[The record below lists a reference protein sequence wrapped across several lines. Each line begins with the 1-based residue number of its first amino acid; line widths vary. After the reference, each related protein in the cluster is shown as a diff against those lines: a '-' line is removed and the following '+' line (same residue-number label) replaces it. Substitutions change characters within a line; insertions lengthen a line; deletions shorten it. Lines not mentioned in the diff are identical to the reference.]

1 MSEMKIKAPVPIE
14 ADAYKSAEGILTVQD
29 SAGNTYENRSDG
41 VYKKDAK
48 PGSSFVKLCDAL
60 ELVAHTRT
68 VEGNDWGMWIKFKD
82 ADGTPH
88 DLVLPRKLL
97 TQGRRVEE
105 LLQASGLHVY
115 VLSGNSGKCPL
126 AEFLNAVPM
135 DALPRAV
142 SVTRG
147 GFVSDAFD
155 CFVFGDNQ
163 VLSLPGAE
171 RVTPTSA
178 DCAAVLTEKGT
189 LEEWQA
195 NVATPA
201 LHSKRM
207 MFALSVALAAPLLQ
221 ILDLPCKTFHLNGTS
236 GDGKTSIMKAAA
248 SVNGGEERVT
258 GWDKTKNGFEAVAA
272 QHNNQLL
279 VIDEIGQ
286 GDIAALDKIAY
297 QLDNGVGRDRMTR
310 NATLRKAARWSLIA
324 LSAGEFSL
332 SEMKRQKSHNGRAHT
347 ATGERVRFICIPC
360 DAGQGLGVLDSLPG
374 GVTDDKAANDAKR
387 VALLARVSSFKATG
401 VAGRKYLMELM
412 QDVWDNG
419 REALKEQYRE
429 FEEEF
434 IARVGRGG
442 LAPTERRVIRHFA
455 AVAFAGEL
463 GIAYGVF
470 GTEWQENDA
479 LEAAIAC
486 FEAWRTSDESPER
499 HREKVIE
506 LMLEAPFAYGA
517 EFLKFEYPLGGSCV
531 SFVWEPNRTP
541 LGRLVLR
548 NKDNA
553 ASWIAAIFL
562 RQEFEE
568 LLRRVGDGE
577 SKADVVEK
585 LIELGCL
592 VLPEKRK
599 KDGERKEPDRKGQIQ
614 PKANN
619 ALGLGRSARVYV
631 LVPRDDEGAKRIAR
645 NII

>member
-1 MSEMKIKAPVPIE
+1 MSETKTKAPMPIE
-14 ADAYKSAEGILTVQD
+14 ADAYKNAEGILTVQD

-41 VYKKDAK
+41 LFKKEAK
-48 PGSSFVKLCDAL
+48 SGSSFVKLCDAL

-68 VEGNDWGMWIKFKD
+68 VEGDDWGIWIKFND

-147 GFVSDAFD
+147 GFISDAFD
-155 CFVFGDNQ
+155 CYVFGNNQ
-163 VLSLPGAE
+163 VLSMPGTE
-171 RVTPTSA
+171 PVTPTSA

-201 LHSKRM
+201 LHSKRL
-207 MFALSVALAAPLLQ
+207 MFGLSVALAAPLLQ
-221 ILDLPCKTFHLNGTS
+221 ILDLPCVTFHLNGTS
-236 GDGKTSIMKAAA
+236 GDGKSSILMAMA
-248 SVNGGEERVT
+248 SVYGDKERVT
-258 GWDKTKNGFEAVAA
+258 GWDKTKNGFEAVAVR
-272 QHNNQLL
+272 HNNQPLI
-279 VIDEIGQ
+279 IDEIGQ
-286 GDIAALDKIAY
+286 GEAESLNYVAY
-297 QLDNGVGRDRMTR
+297 QLNNGVGKDRMTR
-310 NATLRKAARWSLIA
+310 TTAWRKAPRWSLIA
-324 LSAGEFSL
+324 LSAGEFPL
-332 SEMKRQKSHNGRAHT
+332 SEMKRLKSRNGRAHT

-374 GVTDDKAANDAKR
+374 GMTDDKAANDAQR

-401 VAGRKYLMELM
+401 VAGHKYLMELM
-412 QDVWDNG
+412 QDVRDNG
-419 REALKEQYRE
+419 REALKAQYRE

-463 GIAYGVF
+463 GIDYGVF

-479 LEAAIAC
+479 LDAAITC
-486 FEAWRTSDESPER
+486 FEAWRNSDESPER

-506 LMLEAPFAYGA
+506 LMLESPFAYSA
-517 EFLKFEYPLGGSCV
+517 EFLKFEFQNGSCV
-531 SFVWEPNRTP
+531 SFGGEPNRTT

-548 NKDNA
+548 NRNNA

-562 RQEFEE
+562 RQEFDD

-585 LIELGCL
+585 LIEFGCL

-599 KDGERKEPDRKGQIQ
+599 KNGERKEPDRKGQIQ

-619 ALGLGRSARVYV
+619 ALGLGRSGRVYV
-631 LVPRDDEGAKRIAR
+631 LVPRDDEEAKRLAR
-645 NII
+645 KVI

>member
-1 MSEMKIKAPVPIE
+1 MKQQTLEPIVAQIYE
-14 ADAYKSAEGILTVQD
+14 NAKGILTVQD

-41 VYKKDAK
+41 LFKQDAK
-48 PGSSFVKLCDAL
+48 AGSSFVKLCDAF

-68 VEGNDWGMWIKFKD
+68 VEGDDWGIWIKFND
-82 ADGTPH
+82 ADGNPH

-115 VLSGNSGKCPL
+115 VLSGNSGKCAL

-171 RVTPTSA
+171 PVTPTSA

-189 LEEWQA
+189 LEEWQS

-201 LHSKRM
+201 LHSKRL
-207 MFALSVALAAPLLQ
+207 MFGLSVALAAPLLQ
-221 ILDLPCKTFHLNGTS
+221 ILGLPCVTFHLNGTS
-236 GDGKTSIMKAAA
+236 GDGKSSILKAAA
-248 SVNGGEERVT
+248 SVYGDEERVT
-258 GWDKTKNGFEAVAA
+258 SWDKTQNGFEAVAA
-272 QHNNQLL
+272 RHTNQPLI
-279 VIDEIGQ
+279 VDEIGQ
-286 GDIAALDKIAY
+286 GSVSALDQVAY
-297 QLDNGVGRDRMTR
+297 KLNNGIGKDRMNR
-310 NATLRKAARWSLIA
+310 NTALRKAPRWSLIV
-324 LSAGEFSL
+324 LSAGEFTL
-332 SEMKRQKSHNGRAHT
+332 EEMKRQKSRNGRAHT

-360 DAGQGLGVLDSLPG
+360 DASQGLGVLDSLPG
-374 GVTDDKAANDAKR
+374 GVTDDKAANDAQR

-401 VAGRKYLMELM
+401 VAGRDYLMHLM
-412 QDVWDNG
+412 QDVRKHG

-434 IARVGRGG
+434 IARVNRGG

-463 GIAYGVF
+463 GINYGVF

-479 LEAAIAC
+479 LEATIAC
-486 FEAWRTSDESPER
+486 FEAWRDSEDSPER
-499 HREKVIE
+499 HIEKVIE
-506 LMLEAPFAYGA
+506 LMLEAPSAYSA
-517 EFLKFEYPLGGSCV
+517 EFFKYEHKHGSCV
-531 SFVWEPNRTP
+531 SLIAEPNRAT
-541 LGRLVLR
+541 LGRLILR

-553 ASWIAAIFL
+553 ASWIAAIYL
-562 RQEFEE
+562 RQEFED
-568 LLRRVGDGE
+568 LLRRVTEGE

-585 LIELGCL
+585 LIELGCIL
-592 VLPEKRK
+592 SK
-599 KDGERKEPDRKGQIQ
+599 GKEQKGRRGQIQ
-614 PKANN
+614 PKADN
-619 ALGLGRSARVYV
+619 ALGLGRGARVYV
-631 LVPRDDEGAKRIAR
+631 LVPRDDEEAKRIAR

>member
-1 MSEMKIKAPVPIE
+1 MKQQTLEPIVAQIYE
-14 ADAYKSAEGILTVQD
+14 NAKGILTVQD

-41 VYKKDAK
+41 LFKQDAK
-48 PGSSFVKLCDAL
+48 AGSSFVKLCDAF

-68 VEGNDWGMWIKFKD
+68 VEGDDWGIWIKFND

-115 VLSGNSGKCPL
+115 VLSGNSGKCAL

-147 GFVSDAFD
+147 GFISDAFD
-155 CFVFGDNQ
+155 CYVFGNNQ
-163 VLSLPGAE
+163 VLSLPGTE
-171 RVTPTSA
+171 PVTPTSA

-189 LEEWQA
+189 LAEWQA

-201 LHSKRM
+201 LHSKRL
-207 MFALSVALAAPLLQ
+207 MFGLSVALAAPLLQ
-221 ILDLPCKTFHLNGTS
+221 ILDLPCVTFHLNGTS
-236 GDGKTSIMKAAA
+236 GDGKSSILMAMA
-248 SVNGGEERVT
+248 SVYGDKERVT
-258 GWDKTKNGFEAVAA
+258 GWDKTKNGFEAVAVR
-272 QHNNQLL
+272 HNNQPLI
-279 VIDEIGQ
+279 IDEIGQ
-286 GDIAALDKIAY
+286 GEAESLNYVAY
-297 QLDNGVGRDRMTR
+297 QLNNGVGKDRMTR
-310 NATLRKAARWSLIA
+310 TTAWRKAPRWSLIA
-324 LSAGEFSL
+324 LSAGEFPL
-332 SEMKRQKSHNGRAHT
+332 SEMKRLKSRNGRAHT

-374 GVTDDKAANDAKR
+374 GVTDDKAANDAQR

-401 VAGRKYLMELM
+401 VAGRKYLMALM
-412 QDVWDNG
+412 QDVRDNG

-463 GIAYGVF
+463 GIDYGVF

-479 LEAAIAC
+479 LDAAIAC
-486 FEAWRTSDESPER
+486 FEAWRNSDESPER

-506 LMLEAPFAYGA
+506 LMLEAPFAYGS
-517 EFLKFEYPLGGSCV
+517 EFLKFEYPQGGSCV

-548 NKDNA
+548 NRDNA

-562 RQEFEE
+562 RQEFDD

-585 LIELGCL
+585 LIEFGCL

-631 LVPRDDEGAKRIAR
+631 LVPRDDEEAKRIAR

>member
-1 MSEMKIKAPVPIE
+1 MRQQTLEPIVAQIYE
-14 ADAYKSAEGILTVQD
+14 NAKGILTVQD

-41 VYKKDAK
+41 LFKQDAK
-48 PGSSFVKLCDAL
+48 AGSSFVKLCDAF

-68 VEGNDWGMWIKFKD
+68 VEGDDWGIWIKFND

-88 DLVLPRKLL
+88 DLVVPRKLL

-115 VLSGNSGKCPL
+115 VLSGNSGKCAL

-147 GFVSDAFD
+147 GFISDAFD
-155 CFVFGDNQ
+155 CYVFGNNQ
-163 VLSLPGAE
+163 VLSLPGTE
-171 RVTPTSA
+171 PVTPTSA

-189 LEEWQA
+189 LEEWQSY
-195 NVATPA
+195 VATPA
-201 LHSKRM
+201 LHSKRL
-207 MFALSVALAAPLLQ
+207 MFGLSVALAAPLLQ
-221 ILDLPCKTFHLNGTS
+221 ILDLPCVTFHLNGTS
-236 GDGKTSIMKAAA
+236 GDGKSSILMAMA
-248 SVNGGEERVT
+248 SVYGDKERVT
-258 GWDKTKNGFEAVAA
+258 GWDKTKNGFEAVAVR
-272 QHNNQLL
+272 HNNQPLI
-279 VIDEIGQ
+279 IDEIGQ
-286 GDIAALDKIAY
+286 GEAESLNYVAY
-297 QLDNGVGRDRMTR
+297 QLNNGVGKDRMTR
-310 NATLRKAARWSLIA
+310 TTAWRKAPRWSLIA
-324 LSAGEFSL
+324 LSAGEFPL
-332 SEMKRQKSHNGRAHT
+332 SEMKRLKSRNGRAHT

-374 GVTDDKAANDAKR
+374 GVTDDKAANDAQR

-401 VAGRKYLMELM
+401 VAGRKYLMALM
-412 QDVWDNG
+412 QDVRDNG

-463 GIAYGVF
+463 GIDYGVF

-479 LEAAIAC
+479 LDAAIAC
-486 FEAWRTSDESPER
+486 FEAWRNSDESPER

-506 LMLEAPFAYGA
+506 LMLEAPFAYGS
-517 EFLKFEYPLGGSCV
+517 EFLKFEYPQGGSCV

-548 NKDNA
+548 NRDNA

-562 RQEFEE
+562 RQEFDD

-585 LIELGCL
+585 LIEFGCL

-599 KDGERKEPDRKGQIQ
+599 KNGERKEPDRKGQIQ

-631 LVPRDDEGAKRIAR
+631 LVPRDDEEAKRIAR

>member
-1 MSEMKIKAPVPIE
+1 MSETKTKAPMPIE
-14 ADAYKSAEGILTVQD
+14 ADAYKNAEGILTVQD

-41 VYKKDAK
+41 LFKKEAK
-48 PGSSFVKLCDAL
+48 SGSSFVKLCDAL

-68 VEGNDWGMWIKFKD
+68 VEGDDWGIWIKFND

-147 GFVSDAFD
+147 GFISDAFD
-155 CFVFGDNQ
+155 CYVFGNNQ
-163 VLSLPGAE
+163 VLSMPGTE
-171 RVTPTSA
+171 PVTPTSA

-201 LHSKRM
+201 LHSKRL
-207 MFALSVALAAPLLQ
+207 MFGLSVALAAPLLQ
-221 ILDLPCKTFHLNGTS
+221 ILDLPCVTFHLNGTS
-236 GDGKTSIMKAAA
+236 GDGKSSILMAIA
-248 SVNGGEERVT
+248 SVYGDKERVT
-258 GWDKTKNGFEAVAA
+258 GWDKTKNGFEAVAVR
-272 QHNNQLL
+272 HNNQPLI
-279 VIDEIGQ
+279 IDEIGQ
-286 GDIAALDKIAY
+286 GEAESLNYVAY
-297 QLDNGVGRDRMTR
+297 QLNNGVGKDRMTR
-310 NATLRKAARWSLIA
+310 TTAWRKAPRWSLIA
-324 LSAGEFSL
+324 LSAGEFPL
-332 SEMKRQKSHNGRAHT
+332 SEMKRLKSRNGRAHT

-374 GVTDDKAANDAKR
+374 GMTDDKAANDAQR

-401 VAGRKYLMELM
+401 VAGHKYLMELM
-412 QDVWDNG
+412 QDVRDNG
-419 REALKEQYRE
+419 REALKAQYRE

-434 IARVGRGG
+434 IALVGRGG

-463 GIAYGVF
+463 GIVYGVF

-479 LEAAIAC
+479 LDAAITC
-486 FEAWRTSDESPER
+486 FEAWRNSDESPER

-506 LMLEAPFAYGA
+506 LMLESPFAYSA
-517 EFLKFEYPLGGSCV
+517 EFLKFEFQNGSCV
-531 SFVWEPNRTP
+531 SFGGEPNRTT

-548 NKDNA
+548 NRNNA

-562 RQEFEE
+562 RQEFDD

-585 LIELGCL
+585 LIEFGCL

-599 KDGERKEPDRKGQIQ
+599 KNGERKEPDRKGQIQ

-631 LVPRDDEGAKRIAR
+631 LVPRDDEEAKRLAR
-645 NII
+645 KVI

>member
-1 MSEMKIKAPVPIE
+1 MRQQTLEPIVAQIYE
-14 ADAYKSAEGILTVQD
+14 NAKGVLTVQD

-88 DLVLPRKLL
+88 DLVFSSTVFLGRKI
-97 TQGRRVEE
+97 EE
-105 LLQASGLHVY
+105 LLLSSGLRVY

-126 AEFLNAVPM
+126 AEFLNAVPRENF
-135 DALPRAV
+135 PRAV

-207 MFALSVALAAPLLQ
+207 MFGLSVALAAPLLQ
-221 ILDLPCKTFHLNGTS
+221 ILDLPCGTFHLNGTS
-236 GDGKTSIMKAAA
+236 GDGKSSILKAAA
-248 SVNGGEERVT
+248 SVYGGEERVT

-272 QHNNQLL
+272 RHNNQPLI
-279 VIDEIGQ
+279 IDELGQ
-286 GDIAALDKIAY
+286 GDLDELDKVAY
-297 QLDNGVGRDRMTR
+297 QLNNGVGRDRMTR

-332 SEMKRQKSHNGRAHT
+332 SEMKRQKSRNGRAHT

-374 GVTDDKAANDAKR
+374 GVTDDKAANDAQR

-412 QDVWDNG
+412 QDVRDNG
-419 REALKEQYRE
+419 REALKEQYLE
-429 FEEEF
+429 FEKEF
-434 IARVGRGG
+434 IARVDRGG

-463 GIAYGVF
+463 GIDYGVF

-479 LEAAIAC
+479 LEATIAC
-486 FEAWRTSDESPER
+486 FEAWRDSEESPER
-499 HREKVIE
+499 HRERVVE
-506 LMLEAPFAYGA
+506 LMLEAPYAYSA
-517 EFLKFEYPLGGSCV
+517 EFLKFEYQPGGSCRAV
-531 SFVWEPNRTP
+531 GLSPNRAP
-541 LGRLVLR
+541 MGRLVLR
-548 NKDNA
+548 NEDNA
-553 ASWIAAIFL
+553 ATWIAAIYL
-562 RQEFEE
+562 QPEFEE

-585 LIELGCL
+585 LIDLGCL
-592 VLPEKRK
+592 LSK
-599 KDGERKEPDRKGQIQ
+599 GKEQKGRKGQIQ

-619 ALGLGRSARVYV
+619 DLGLGRGGRVYV
-631 LVPRDDEGAKRIAR
+631 LVPFNDQEAKRIAR

>member
-1 MSEMKIKAPVPIE
+1 MRQQTLEPIVAQIYE
-14 ADAYKSAEGILTVQD
+14 NAKGILTVQD

-41 VYKKDAK
+41 LFKQDAK
-48 PGSSFVKLCDAL
+48 AGSSFVKLCDAF

-68 VEGNDWGMWIKFKD
+68 VEGDDWGIWIKFND
-82 ADGTPH
+82 ADGNPH

-115 VLSGNSGKCPL
+115 VLSGNSGKCAL

-171 RVTPTSA
+171 PVTPTSA

-189 LEEWQA
+189 LEEWQS

-201 LHSKRM
+201 LHSKRL
-207 MFALSVALAAPLLQ
+207 MFGLSVALAAPLLQ
-221 ILDLPCKTFHLNGTS
+221 ILGLPCVTFHLNGTS
-236 GDGKTSIMKAAA
+236 GDGKSSILKAAA
-248 SVNGGEERVT
+248 SVYGDEERVT
-258 GWDKTKNGFEAVAA
+258 SWDKTQNGFEAVAA
-272 QHNNQLL
+272 RHTNQPLI
-279 VIDEIGQ
+279 VDEIGQ
-286 GDIAALDKIAY
+286 GSVSALDQVAY
-297 QLDNGVGRDRMTR
+297 KLNNGIGKDRMTR
-310 NATLRKAARWSLIA
+310 ATAWRKAPRWSLIV
-324 LSAGEFSL
+324 LSAGEFTL
-332 SEMKRQKSHNGRAHT
+332 EEMKRQKSRNGRAHT

-374 GVTDDKAANDAKR
+374 GVTDDKAANDAQR

-401 VAGRKYLMELM
+401 VAGRDYLMHLM
-412 QDVWDNG
+412 QDVRDNG

-434 IARVGRGG
+434 IARVNRGG

-463 GIAYGVF
+463 GINYGVF

-479 LEAAIAC
+479 LEATIAC
-486 FEAWRTSDESPER
+486 FEAWRDSEDSPER
-499 HREKVIE
+499 HIEKVIE
-506 LMLEAPFAYGA
+506 LMLEAPSAYSA
-517 EFLKFEYPLGGSCV
+517 EFFKYEHKHGSCV
-531 SFVWEPNRTP
+531 SLIAEPNRAT
-541 LGRLVLR
+541 LGRLILR

-553 ASWIAAIFL
+553 ASWIAAIYL
-562 RQEFEE
+562 RQEFED
-568 LLRRVGDGE
+568 LLRRVTEGE

-585 LIELGCL
+585 LIELGCIL
-592 VLPEKRK
+592 SK
-599 KDGERKEPDRKGQIQ
+599 GKEQKGRRGQIQ
-614 PKANN
+614 PKADN
-619 ALGLGRSARVYV
+619 ALGLGRGARVYV
-631 LVPRDDEGAKRIAR
+631 LVPRDDEEAKRIAR

>member
-1 MSEMKIKAPVPIE
+1 MKQQTLEPIVAQIYE
-14 ADAYKSAEGILTVQD
+14 NAKGILTVQD

-41 VYKKDAK
+41 LFKQDAK
-48 PGSSFVKLCDAL
+48 AGSSFVKLCDAL

-68 VEGNDWGMWIKFKD
+68 VEGDDWGIWIKFND

-171 RVTPTSA
+171 PVTPTSA

-201 LHSKRM
+201 LHSKRL
-207 MFALSVALAAPLLQ
+207 MFGLSVALAAPLLQ
-221 ILDLPCKTFHLNGTS
+221 ILGLPCVTFHLNGTS
-236 GDGKTSIMKAAA
+236 GDGKSSILKAAA
-248 SVNGGEERVT
+248 SVYGDEERVT
-258 GWDKTKNGFEAVAA
+258 SWDKTQNGFEAVAA
-272 QHNNQLL
+272 RHTNQPLI
-279 VIDEIGQ
+279 VDELGQ
-286 GDIAALDKIAY
+286 GSVNDLDQVAY
-297 QLDNGVGRDRMTR
+297 KLNNGIGKDRMNR
-310 NATLRKAARWSLIA
+310 NTAWRKAARWSLIV
-324 LSAGEFSL
+324 LSAGEFTL
-332 SEMKRQKSHNGRAHT
+332 EEMKRQKSRNGRAHT

-374 GVTDDKAANDAKR
+374 GVTDDKAANDAQR
-387 VALLARVSSFKATG
+387 VALLARVNSFKATG
-401 VAGRKYLMELM
+401 VAGRDYLMHLM
-412 QDVWDNG
+412 QDVRKHG
-419 REALKEQYRE
+419 REALKKQYHE
-429 FEEEF
+429 LEEIF
-434 IARVGRGG
+434 IARVGRSG

-463 GIAYGVF
+463 GIGYGVF
-470 GTEWQENDA
+470 GAEWQTNDA

-486 FEAWRTSDESPER
+486 FEAWRDSEDSPER
-499 HREKVIE
+499 HIEKVVE
-506 LMLEAPFAYGA
+506 LMLEAPSAYGA

-548 NKDNA
+548 NRDNA

-562 RQEFEE
+562 RQEFDD

-585 LIELGCL
+585 LIEFGCL

-599 KDGERKEPDRKGQIQ
+599 KDRERKEPDRKGQIQ

-631 LVPRDDEGAKRIAR
+631 LVPRDNEEAKRLAR
-645 NII
+645 KVI

>member
-1 MSEMKIKAPVPIE
+1 MKQQTLEPIVAQIYE
-14 ADAYKSAEGILTVQD
+14 NAKGILTVQD

-41 VYKKDAK
+41 LFKQDAK
-48 PGSSFVKLCDAL
+48 AGSSFVKLCDAF

-68 VEGNDWGMWIKFKD
+68 VEGDDWGIWIKFND

-115 VLSGNSGKCPL
+115 VLSGNSGKCAL

-147 GFVSDAFD
+147 GFISDAFD
-155 CFVFGDNQ
+155 CYVFGNNQ
-163 VLSLPGAE
+163 VLSLPGTE
-171 RVTPTSA
+171 PVTPTSA

-189 LEEWQA
+189 LAEWQA

-201 LHSKRM
+201 LHSKRL
-207 MFALSVALAAPLLQ
+207 MFGLSVALAAPLLQ
-221 ILDLPCKTFHLNGTS
+221 ILDLPCVTFHLNGTS
-236 GDGKTSIMKAAA
+236 GDGKSSILMAMA
-248 SVNGGEERVT
+248 SVYGDKERVT
-258 GWDKTKNGFEAVAA
+258 GWDKTKNGFEAVAVR
-272 QHNNQLL
+272 HNNQPLI
-279 VIDEIGQ
+279 IDEIGQ
-286 GDIAALDKIAY
+286 GEAESLNYVAY
-297 QLDNGVGRDRMTR
+297 QLNNGVGKDRMTR
-310 NATLRKAARWSLIA
+310 TTAWRKAPRWSLIA
-324 LSAGEFSL
+324 LSAGEFPL
-332 SEMKRQKSHNGRAHT
+332 SEMKRLKSRNGRAHT
-347 ATGERVRFICIPC
+347 ATGEHVRFICIPC

-374 GVTDDKAANDAKR
+374 GVTDDKAANDAQR

-401 VAGRKYLMELM
+401 VAGRKYLMALM
-412 QDVWDNG
+412 QDVRDNG

-463 GIAYGVF
+463 GIDYGVF

-479 LEAAIAC
+479 LDAAIAC
-486 FEAWRTSDESPER
+486 FEAWRNSDESPER

-506 LMLEAPFAYGA
+506 LMLESPFAYGA
-517 EFLKFEYPLGGSCV
+517 EFLKFEYQPGGSCKV
-531 SFVWEPNRTP
+531 IGWEPNRTP

-548 NKDNA
+548 NRDNA

-562 RQEFEE
+562 RQEFDD

-585 LIELGCL
+585 LIEFGCL

-631 LVPRDDEGAKRIAR
+631 LVPRDDEEAKRIAR

>member
-1 MSEMKIKAPVPIE
+1 MKQQTLEPIVAQIYE
-14 ADAYKSAEGILTVQD
+14 NAKGILTVQD

-41 VYKKDAK
+41 LFKQDAK
-48 PGSSFVKLCDAL
+48 AGSSFVKLCDAL

-68 VEGNDWGMWIKFKD
+68 VEGDDWGIWIKFND

-115 VLSGNSGKCPL
+115 VLSGNSGKCAL

-171 RVTPTSA
+171 PVTPTSA

-201 LHSKRM
+201 LHSKRL
-207 MFALSVALAAPLLQ
+207 MFGLSVALAAPLLQ
-221 ILDLPCKTFHLNGTS
+221 ILGLPCVTFHLNGTS
-236 GDGKTSIMKAAA
+236 GDGKSSILKAAA
-248 SVNGGEERVT
+248 SVYGDEERVT
-258 GWDKTKNGFEAVAA
+258 SWDKTQNGFEAVAA
-272 QHNNQLL
+272 RHTNQPLI
-279 VIDEIGQ
+279 VDELGQ
-286 GDIAALDKIAY
+286 GSVNDLDQVAY
-297 QLDNGVGRDRMTR
+297 KLNNGIGKDRMNR
-310 NATLRKAARWSLIA
+310 NTAWRKAARWSLIV
-324 LSAGEFSL
+324 LSAGEFTL
-332 SEMKRQKSHNGRAHT
+332 EEMKRQKSRNGRAHT

-374 GVTDDKAANDAKR
+374 GVTDDKAANDAQR

-412 QDVWDNG
+412 QDIRDNG
-419 REALKEQYRE
+419 REALKKQYHE
-429 FEEEF
+429 LEEIF
-434 IARVGRGG
+434 IARVGRSG

-463 GIAYGVF
+463 GIGYGVF
-470 GTEWQENDA
+470 GAEWQTNDA

-486 FEAWRTSDESPER
+486 FEAWRDSEDSPER
-499 HREKVIE
+499 HIEKVVE
-506 LMLEAPFAYGA
+506 LMLEAPSAYGA

-548 NKDNA
+548 NRDNA

-562 RQEFEE
+562 RQEFDD

-585 LIELGCL
+585 LIEFGCL

-631 LVPRDDEGAKRIAR
+631 LVPRDNEEAKRLAR
-645 NII
+645 KVI

>member
-1 MSEMKIKAPVPIE
+1 MSETKTKAPMPIE
-14 ADAYKSAEGILTVQD
+14 ADAYKNAEGILTVQD

-41 VYKKDAK
+41 LFKKEAK
-48 PGSSFVKLCDAL
+48 SGSSFVKLCDAL

-68 VEGNDWGMWIKFKD
+68 VEGDDWGIWIKFND

-171 RVTPTSA
+171 PVTPTSA

-189 LEEWQA
+189 LEEWQS

-201 LHSKRM
+201 LHSKRL
-207 MFALSVALAAPLLQ
+207 MFGLSVALAAPLLQ
-221 ILDLPCKTFHLNGTS
+221 ILDLPCVTFHLNGTS
-236 GDGKTSIMKAAA
+236 GDGKSSILMAMA
-248 SVNGGEERVT
+248 SVYGDKERVT
-258 GWDKTKNGFEAVAA
+258 GWDKTKNGFEAVAVR
-272 QHNNQLL
+272 HNNQPLI
-279 VIDEIGQ
+279 IDEIGQ
-286 GDIAALDKIAY
+286 GEAESLNYVAY
-297 QLDNGVGRDRMTR
+297 QLNNGVGKDRMTR
-310 NATLRKAARWSLIA
+310 TTAWRKAPRWSLIA
-324 LSAGEFSL
+324 LSAGEFPL
-332 SEMKRQKSHNGRAHT
+332 SEMKRLKSRNGRAHT

-374 GVTDDKAANDAKR
+374 GMTDDKAANDAQR

-401 VAGRKYLMELM
+401 VAGHKYLMELM
-412 QDVWDNG
+412 QDVRDNG
-419 REALKEQYRE
+419 REALKAQYRE

-463 GIAYGVF
+463 GIDYGVF
-470 GTEWQENDA
+470 GTEWQENNA
-479 LEAAIAC
+479 LDAAITC
-486 FEAWRTSDESPER
+486 FEAWRNSDESPER

-506 LMLEAPFAYGA
+506 LMLESPFAYSA
-517 EFLKFEYPLGGSCV
+517 EFLKFEFQNGSCV
-531 SFVWEPNRTP
+531 SFGGEPNRTT

-548 NKDNA
+548 NRNNA
-553 ASWIAAIFL
+553 ASWLAAIFL
-562 RQEFEE
+562 RQEFDD

-585 LIELGCL
+585 LIEFGCL

-631 LVPRDDEGAKRIAR
+631 LVPRDDEEAKRLAR
-645 NII
+645 KVI

>member
-1 MSEMKIKAPVPIE
+1 MKQQTLEPIVAQIYE
-14 ADAYKSAEGILTVQD
+14 NAKGILTVQD

-41 VYKKDAK
+41 LFKQDAK
-48 PGSSFVKLCDAL
+48 AGSSFVKLCDAF

-68 VEGNDWGMWIKFKD
+68 VEGDDWGIWIKFND

-115 VLSGNSGKCPL
+115 VLSGNSGKCAL

-135 DALPRAV
+135 DVLPRAV

-147 GFVSDAFD
+147 GFISDAFD
-155 CFVFGDNQ
+155 CYVFGNNQ
-163 VLSLPGAE
+163 VLSLPGTE
-171 RVTPTSA
+171 PVTPTSA

-189 LEEWQA
+189 LEEWQSY
-195 NVATPA
+195 VATPA
-201 LHSKRM
+201 LHSKRL
-207 MFALSVALAAPLLQ
+207 MFGLSVALAAPLLQ
-221 ILDLPCKTFHLNGTS
+221 ILDLPCVTFHLNGTS
-236 GDGKTSIMKAAA
+236 GDGKSSILMAMA
-248 SVNGGEERVT
+248 SVYGDKERVT
-258 GWDKTKNGFEAVAA
+258 GWDKTKNGFEAVAVR
-272 QHNNQLL
+272 HNNQPLI
-279 VIDEIGQ
+279 IDEIGQ
-286 GDIAALDKIAY
+286 GEAESLNYVAY
-297 QLDNGVGRDRMTR
+297 QLNNGVGKDRMTR
-310 NATLRKAARWSLIA
+310 TTAWRKAPRWSLIA
-324 LSAGEFSL
+324 LSAGEFPL
-332 SEMKRQKSHNGRAHT
+332 SEMKRLKSRNGRAHT

-374 GVTDDKAANDAKR
+374 GVTDDKAANDAQR

-401 VAGRKYLMELM
+401 VAGRKYLMALM
-412 QDVWDNG
+412 QDVRDNG

-463 GIAYGVF
+463 GIDYGVF

-479 LEAAIAC
+479 LDAAIAC
-486 FEAWRTSDESPER
+486 FEAWRNSDESPER

-506 LMLEAPFAYGA
+506 LMLESPFAYGA
-517 EFLKFEYPLGGSCV
+517 EFLKFEYQPGGSCKV
-531 SFVWEPNRTP
+531 IGWEPNRTP

-562 RQEFEE
+562 RQEFDD

-585 LIELGCL
+585 LIEFGCL

-631 LVPRDDEGAKRIAR
+631 LVPRDDEEAKRIAR

>member
-1 MSEMKIKAPVPIE
+1 MRQQTLEPIVAQIYE
-14 ADAYKSAEGILTVQD
+14 NAKGILTVQD

-41 VYKKDAK
+41 LFKQDAK
-48 PGSSFVKLCDAL
+48 AGSSFVKLCDAF

-68 VEGNDWGMWIKFKD
+68 VEGDDWGIWIKFND

-115 VLSGNSGKCPL
+115 VLSGNSGKCAL

-147 GFVSDAFD
+147 GFISDAFD
-155 CFVFGDNQ
+155 CYVFGNNQ
-163 VLSLPGAE
+163 VLSLPGTE
-171 RVTPTSA
+171 PVTPTSA

-189 LEEWQA
+189 LAEWQA

-201 LHSKRM
+201 LHSKRL
-207 MFALSVALAAPLLQ
+207 MFGLSVALAAPLLQ
-221 ILDLPCKTFHLNGTS
+221 ILDLPCVTFHLNGTS
-236 GDGKTSIMKAAA
+236 GDGKSSILMAMA
-248 SVNGGEERVT
+248 SVYGDKERVT
-258 GWDKTKNGFEAVAA
+258 GWDKTKNGFEAVAVR
-272 QHNNQLL
+272 HNNQPLI
-279 VIDEIGQ
+279 IDEIGQ
-286 GDIAALDKIAY
+286 GEAESLNYVAY
-297 QLDNGVGRDRMTR
+297 QLNNGVGKDRMTR
-310 NATLRKAARWSLIA
+310 TTAWRKAPRWSLIA
-324 LSAGEFSL
+324 LSAGEFPL
-332 SEMKRQKSHNGRAHT
+332 SEMKRLKSRNGRAHT

-374 GVTDDKAANDAKR
+374 GVTDDKAANDAQR

-401 VAGRKYLMELM
+401 VAGRKYLMALM
-412 QDVWDNG
+412 QDVRDNG

-463 GIAYGVF
+463 GIDYGVF

-479 LEAAIAC
+479 LDAAIAC
-486 FEAWRTSDESPER
+486 FEAWRNSDESPER

-506 LMLEAPFAYGA
+506 LMLEAPFAYGS
-517 EFLKFEYPLGGSCV
+517 EFLKFEYPQGGSCV

-548 NKDNA
+548 NRDNA

-562 RQEFEE
+562 RQEFDD

-585 LIELGCL
+585 LIEFGCL

-631 LVPRDDEGAKRIAR
+631 LVPRDDEEAKRLAR
-645 NII
+645 KVI

>member
-1 MSEMKIKAPVPIE
+1 MTEMKTKAPKPIE
-14 ADAYKSAEGILTVQD
+14 VDAYKSAESVLRVED
-29 SAGNTYENRSDG
+29 FAGNTYENRPDG
-41 VYKKDAK
+41 LFKKEAK
-48 PGSSFVKLCDAL
+48 AGATFVKLCDAL
-60 ELVAHTRT
+60 ELVAHSRT
-68 VEGNDWGMWIKFKD
+68 VDGDDWGIWIKFND

-88 DLVLPRKLL
+88 DLVVPRKLL

-115 VLSGNSGKCPL
+115 VLSGNSGKCAL

-135 DALPRAV
+135 EALPRAM

-171 RVTPTSA
+171 PVTPTSA

-201 LHSKRM
+201 LHSKRL
-207 MFALSVALAAPLLQ
+207 MFGLSVALAAPLLQ
-221 ILDLPCKTFHLNGTS
+221 ILGLPCVTFHLNGTS
-236 GDGKTSIMKAAA
+236 GDGKSSILKAAA
-248 SVNGGEERVT
+248 SVYGDEERVT
-258 GWDKTKNGFEAVAA
+258 SWDKTQNGFEAVAA
-272 QHNNQLL
+272 RHTNQPLI
-279 VIDEIGQ
+279 VDEIGQ
-286 GDIAALDKIAY
+286 GSVSALDQVAY
-297 QLDNGVGRDRMTR
+297 KLNNGIGKDRMTR
-310 NATLRKAARWSLIA
+310 ATAWRKAPRWSLIV
-324 LSAGEFSL
+324 LSAGEFTL
-332 SEMKRQKSHNGRAHT
+332 EEMKRQKSRNGRAHT

-374 GVTDDKAANDAKR
+374 GVTDDKAANDAQR

-401 VAGRKYLMELM
+401 VAGRKHLMELM
-412 QDVWDNG
+412 QDIRDNG

-434 IARVGRGG
+434 IARVDRGG

-463 GIAYGVF
+463 GINYGVF
-470 GTEWQENDA
+470 GTDWQEN
-479 LEAAIAC
+479 EAFEAVVAC
-486 FEAWRTSDESPER
+486 FEAWRDSEDSPER
-499 HREKVIE
+499 HIEKVIE
-506 LMLEAPFAYGA
+506 LMLEAPSAYSA
-517 EFLKFEYPLGGSCV
+517 EFLKFEIQRDGSCV
-531 SFVWEPNRTP
+531 PFGLSPNRAT
-541 LGRLVLR
+541 LGRLVLWHG
-548 NKDNA
+548 NNA
-553 ASWIAAIFL
+553 ASWIAAIYL
-562 RQEFEE
+562 RQEFDD
-568 LLRRVGDGE
+568 LLRRVTEGE

-592 VLPEKRK
+592 LSK
-599 KDGERKEPDRKGQIQ
+599 GKEQKGRKGQIQ
-614 PKANN
+614 PKAEN
-619 ALGLGRSARVYV
+619 ALGLGRGARVYV
-631 LVPRDDEGAKRIAR
+631 LVPRDDEEAKRIAR

>member
-1 MSEMKIKAPVPIE
+1 MKQQTLEPIVAQIYE
-14 ADAYKSAEGILTVQD
+14 NAKGVLTVQD

-41 VYKKDAK
+41 LFKQDAK
-48 PGSSFVKLCDAL
+48 AGSSFVKLCDAF

-68 VEGNDWGMWIKFKD
+68 VEGDDWGIWIKFND

-115 VLSGNSGKCPL
+115 VLSGNSGKCAL

-135 DALPRAV
+135 DILPRAV

-147 GFVSDAFD
+147 GFISDAFD
-155 CFVFGDNQ
+155 CYVFGNNQ
-163 VLSLPGAE
+163 VLSLPGTE
-171 RVTPTSA
+171 PVTPTSA
-178 DCAAVLTEKGT
+178 DCAAVLTVKGT

-201 LHSKRM
+201 LHSKRL
-207 MFALSVALAAPLLQ
+207 MFGLSVALAAPLLQ
-221 ILDLPCKTFHLNGTS
+221 ILDLPCVTFHLNGTS
-236 GDGKTSIMKAAA
+236 GDGKSSILMAMA
-248 SVNGGEERVT
+248 SVYGDKERVT
-258 GWDKTKNGFEAVAA
+258 GWDKTKNGFEAVAVR
-272 QHNNQLL
+272 HNNQPLI
-279 VIDEIGQ
+279 IDEIGQ
-286 GDIAALDKIAY
+286 GEAESLNYVAY
-297 QLDNGVGRDRMTR
+297 QLNNGVGKDRMTR
-310 NATLRKAARWSLIA
+310 TTAWRKAPRWSLIA
-324 LSAGEFSL
+324 LSAGEFPL
-332 SEMKRQKSHNGRAHT
+332 SEMKRLKSRNGRAHT

-374 GVTDDKAANDAKR
+374 GMTDDKATNDAQR

-401 VAGRKYLMELM
+401 VAGRKYLMALM
-412 QDVWDNG
+412 QDVRDNG

-463 GIAYGVF
+463 GIDYGVF

-479 LEAAIAC
+479 LDAAIAC
-486 FEAWRTSDESPER
+486 FEAWRNSDESPER

-506 LMLEAPFAYGA
+506 LMLESPFAYGA
-517 EFLKFEYPLGGSCV
+517 EFLKFEYQPGGSCKV
-531 SFVWEPNRTP
+531 IGWEPNRTT

-548 NKDNA
+548 KENNM
-553 ASWIAAIFL
+553 ASWLAAIFL

-585 LIELGCL
+585 LIEFGCL

-631 LVPRDDEGAKRIAR
+631 LVPRDDEEAKRIAR

>member
-1 MSEMKIKAPVPIE
+1 MKQQTLEPIVAQIYE
-14 ADAYKSAEGILTVQD
+14 NAKGILTVQD

-41 VYKKDAK
+41 LFKQDAK
-48 PGSSFVKLCDAL
+48 AGSSFVKLCDAL

-68 VEGNDWGMWIKFKD
+68 VEGDDWGIWIKFND

-115 VLSGNSGKCPL
+115 VLSGNSGKCAL

-171 RVTPTSA
+171 PVTPTSA

-195 NVATPA
+195 NAATPA
-201 LHSKRM
+201 LHSKRL
-207 MFALSVALAAPLLQ
+207 MFGLSVALAAPLLQ
-221 ILDLPCKTFHLNGTS
+221 ILGLPCVTFHLNGTS
-236 GDGKTSIMKAAA
+236 GDGKSSILKAAA
-248 SVNGGEERVT
+248 SVYGDEERVT
-258 GWDKTKNGFEAVAA
+258 SWDKTQNGFEAVAA
-272 QHNNQLL
+272 RHTNQPLI
-279 VIDEIGQ
+279 VDELGQ
-286 GDIAALDKIAY
+286 GSVNDLDQVAY
-297 QLDNGVGRDRMTR
+297 KLNNGIGKDRMNR
-310 NATLRKAARWSLIA
+310 NTAWRKAARWSLIV
-324 LSAGEFSL
+324 LSAGEFTL
-332 SEMKRQKSHNGRAHT
+332 EEMKRQKSRNGRAHT

-374 GVTDDKAANDAKR
+374 GVTDDKAANDAQR
-387 VALLARVSSFKATG
+387 VALLARVNSFKATG
-401 VAGRKYLMELM
+401 VAGRDYLMHLM
-412 QDVWDNG
+412 QDVRKHG
-419 REALKEQYRE
+419 REALKKQYHE
-429 FEEEF
+429 LEEIF
-434 IARVGRGG
+434 IARVGRSG

-463 GIAYGVF
+463 GIGYDVF
-470 GTEWQENDA
+470 GAEWQTNDA

-486 FEAWRTSDESPER
+486 FEAWRDSEDSPER
-499 HREKVIE
+499 HIEKVVE
-506 LMLEAPFAYGA
+506 LMLEAPSAYGA

-548 NKDNA
+548 NRDNA

-562 RQEFEE
+562 RQEFDD

-585 LIELGCL
+585 LIEFGCL

-631 LVPRDDEGAKRIAR
+631 LVPRDNEEAKRLAR
-645 NII
+645 KVI

>member
-1 MSEMKIKAPVPIE
+1 MKQQTLEPIVAQIYE
-14 ADAYKSAEGILTVQD
+14 NAKGILTVQD

-41 VYKKDAK
+41 LFKQDAK
-48 PGSSFVKLCDAL
+48 AGSSFVKLCDAL

-68 VEGNDWGMWIKFKD
+68 VEGDDWGIWIKFND

-115 VLSGNSGKCPL
+115 VLSGNSGKCAL

-171 RVTPTSA
+171 PVTPTSA

-201 LHSKRM
+201 LHSKRL
-207 MFALSVALAAPLLQ
+207 MFGLSVALAAPLLQ
-221 ILDLPCKTFHLNGTS
+221 ILGLPCVTFHLNGTS
-236 GDGKTSIMKAAA
+236 GDGKSSILKAAA
-248 SVNGGEERVT
+248 SVYGDEERVT
-258 GWDKTKNGFEAVAA
+258 SWDKTQNGFEAVAA
-272 QHNNQLL
+272 RHTNQPLI
-279 VIDEIGQ
+279 VDELGQ
-286 GDIAALDKIAY
+286 GSVNDLDQVAY
-297 QLDNGVGRDRMTR
+297 KLNNGIGKDRMNR
-310 NATLRKAARWSLIA
+310 NTAWRKAARWSLIV
-324 LSAGEFSL
+324 LSAGEFTL
-332 SEMKRQKSHNGRAHT
+332 EEMKRQKSRNGRAHT

-374 GVTDDKAANDAKR
+374 GVTDDKAANDAQR

-412 QDVWDNG
+412 QDIRDNG
-419 REALKEQYRE
+419 REALKKQYHE
-429 FEEEF
+429 LEEIF
-434 IARVGRGG
+434 IARVGRSG

-463 GIAYGVF
+463 GIGYGVF
-470 GTEWQENDA
+470 GAEWQTNDA

-486 FEAWRTSDESPER
+486 FEAWRDSEDSPER
-499 HREKVIE
+499 HIEKVVE
-506 LMLEAPFAYGA
+506 LLLEAPSAYGA

-548 NKDNA
+548 NRDNA

-562 RQEFEE
+562 RQEFDD

-585 LIELGCL
+585 LIEFGCL

-631 LVPRDDEGAKRIAR
+631 LVPRDNEEAKRLAR
-645 NII
+645 KVI

>member
-1 MSEMKIKAPVPIE
+1 MKRQTLEPIVAQIYE
-14 ADAYKSAEGILTVQD
+14 NAKGILTVED

-41 VYKKDAK
+41 LFKQDAK
-48 PGSSFVKLCDAL
+48 AGSSFVKLCDAF

-68 VEGNDWGMWIKFKD
+68 VEGDDWGIWIKFND
-82 ADGTPH
+82 ADGNPH

-115 VLSGNSGKCPL
+115 VLSGNSGKCAL

-171 RVTPTSA
+171 PVTPTSA

-201 LHSKRM
+201 LHSKRL
-207 MFALSVALAAPLLQ
+207 MFGLSVALAAPLLQ
-221 ILDLPCKTFHLNGTS
+221 ILGLPCVTFHLNGTS
-236 GDGKTSIMKAAA
+236 GDGKSSILKAAA
-248 SVNGGEERVT
+248 SVYGDEERVT
-258 GWDKTKNGFEAVAA
+258 SWDKTQNGFEAVAA
-272 QHNNQLL
+272 RHTNQPLI
-279 VIDEIGQ
+279 VDEIGQ
-286 GDIAALDKIAY
+286 GSVSALDQVAY
-297 QLDNGVGRDRMTR
+297 KLNNGIGKDRMNR
-310 NATLRKAARWSLIA
+310 NTALRKAPRWSLIV
-324 LSAGEFSL
+324 LSAGEFTL
-332 SEMKRQKSHNGRAHT
+332 EEMKRQKSRNGRAHT

-374 GVTDDKAANDAKR
+374 GVTDDKAANDAQR

-401 VAGRKYLMELM
+401 VAGRDYLMHLM
-412 QDVWDNG
+412 QDVRDNG

-434 IARVGRGG
+434 IARVNRGG

-463 GIAYGVF
+463 GINYGVF

-479 LEAAIAC
+479 LEATIAC
-486 FEAWRTSDESPER
+486 FEAWRDSEDSPER
-499 HREKVIE
+499 HIEKVIE
-506 LMLEAPFAYGA
+506 LMLEAPSAYSA
-517 EFLKFEYPLGGSCV
+517 EFSSMSISTALACRWLGS
-531 SFVWEPNRTP
+531 
-541 LGRLVLR
+541 L
-548 NKDNA
+548 
-553 ASWIAAIFL
+553 IAQ
-562 RQEFEE
+562 RW
-568 LLRRVGDGE
+568 
-577 SKADVVEK
+577 
-585 LIELGCL
+585 
-592 VLPEKRK
+592 
-599 KDGERKEPDRKGQIQ
+599 
-614 PKANN
+614 
-619 ALGLGRSARVYV
+619 
-631 LVPRDDEGAKRIAR
+631 GA
-645 NII
+645 

>member
-1 MSEMKIKAPVPIE
+1 MSETKTKAPMPIE
-14 ADAYKSAEGILTVQD
+14 ADAYKNAEGILTVRD

-41 VYKKDAK
+41 LFKKEAK
-48 PGSSFVKLCDAL
+48 SGSSFVKLCDAL

-68 VEGNDWGMWIKFKD
+68 VEGDDWGIWIKFND

-147 GFVSDAFD
+147 GFISDAFD
-155 CFVFGDNQ
+155 CYVFGNNQ
-163 VLSLPGAE
+163 VLSMPGTE
-171 RVTPTSA
+171 PVTPTSA

-201 LHSKRM
+201 LHSKRL
-207 MFALSVALAAPLLQ
+207 MFGLSVALAAPLLQ
-221 ILDLPCKTFHLNGTS
+221 ILDLPCVTFHLNGTS
-236 GDGKTSIMKAAA
+236 GDGKSSILMAMA
-248 SVNGGEERVT
+248 SVYGDKERVT
-258 GWDKTKNGFEAVAA
+258 GWDKTKNGFEAVAVR
-272 QHNNQLL
+272 HNNQPLI
-279 VIDEIGQ
+279 IDEIGQ
-286 GDIAALDKIAY
+286 GEAESLNYVAY
-297 QLDNGVGRDRMTR
+297 QLNNGVGKDRMTR
-310 NATLRKAARWSLIA
+310 TTAWRKAPRWSLIA
-324 LSAGEFSL
+324 LSAGEFPL
-332 SEMKRQKSHNGRAHT
+332 SEMKRLKSRNGRAHT

-374 GVTDDKAANDAKR
+374 GMTDDKAANDAQR

-401 VAGRKYLMELM
+401 VAGHKYLMELM
-412 QDVWDNG
+412 QDVRDNG
-419 REALKEQYRE
+419 REALKAQYRE

-463 GIAYGVF
+463 GIDYGVF

-479 LEAAIAC
+479 LDAAITC
-486 FEAWRTSDESPER
+486 FEAWRNSDESPER

-506 LMLEAPFAYGA
+506 LMLESPFAYSA
-517 EFLKFEYPLGGSCV
+517 EFLKFEFQNGSCV
-531 SFVWEPNRTP
+531 SFGGEPNRTT

-548 NKDNA
+548 NRNNA

-562 RQEFEE
+562 RQEFDD

-585 LIELGCL
+585 LIEFGCL

-599 KDGERKEPDRKGQIQ
+599 KNGERKEPDRKGQIQ

-631 LVPRDDEGAKRIAR
+631 LVPRDDEEAKRLAR
-645 NII
+645 KVI

>member
-1 MSEMKIKAPVPIE
+1 MRQQTLEPIVAQIYE
-14 ADAYKSAEGILTVQD
+14 NAKGILTVQD

-41 VYKKDAK
+41 LFKQDAK
-48 PGSSFVKLCDAL
+48 AGSSFVKLCDAF

-68 VEGNDWGMWIKFKD
+68 VEGDDWGIWIKFND
-82 ADGTPH
+82 ADGNPH

-115 VLSGNSGKCPL
+115 VLSGNSGKCAL

-201 LHSKRM
+201 LHSKRL
-207 MFALSVALAAPLLQ
+207 MFGLSVALAAPLLQ
-221 ILDLPCKTFHLNGTS
+221 ILGLPCVTFHLNGTS
-236 GDGKTSIMKAAA
+236 GDGKSSILKAAA
-248 SVNGGEERVT
+248 SVYGDEERVT
-258 GWDKTKNGFEAVAA
+258 SWDKTQNGFEAVAA
-272 QHNNQLL
+272 RHTNQPLI
-279 VIDEIGQ
+279 VDEIGQ
-286 GDIAALDKIAY
+286 GSVSALDQVAY
-297 QLDNGVGRDRMTR
+297 KLNNGIGKDRMNR
-310 NATLRKAARWSLIA
+310 NTALRKAPRWSLIV
-324 LSAGEFSL
+324 LSAGEFTL
-332 SEMKRQKSHNGRAHT
+332 EEMKRQKSRNGRAHT

-374 GVTDDKAANDAKR
+374 GVTDDKAANDAQR

-401 VAGRKYLMELM
+401 VAGRDYLMHLM
-412 QDVWDNG
+412 QDVRDNG

-434 IARVGRGG
+434 IARVNRGG

-463 GIAYGVF
+463 GINYGVF

-479 LEAAIAC
+479 LEATIAC
-486 FEAWRTSDESPER
+486 FEAWRDSEDSPER
-499 HREKVIE
+499 HIEKVIE
-506 LMLEAPFAYGA
+506 LMLEAPSAYSA
-517 EFLKFEYPLGGSCV
+517 EFFKYEHKHGSCV
-531 SFVWEPNRTP
+531 SLIGEPNRAT
-541 LGRLVLR
+541 LGRLILR

-553 ASWIAAIFL
+553 ASWIAAIYL
-562 RQEFEE
+562 RQEFED
-568 LLRRVGDGE
+568 LLRRVTEGE

-585 LIELGCL
+585 LIELGCIL
-592 VLPEKRK
+592 SK
-599 KDGERKEPDRKGQIQ
+599 GKEQKGRRGQIQ
-614 PKANN
+614 PKADN
-619 ALGLGRSARVYV
+619 ALGLGRGARVYV
-631 LVPRDDEGAKRIAR
+631 LVPRDDEEAKRIAR

>member
-1 MSEMKIKAPVPIE
+1 MSEMKIKAPTPIE
-14 ADAYKSAEGILTVQD
+14 ADAYKNAEGILTVED

-88 DLVLPRKLL
+88 DLVFSSTVFLGRKI
-97 TQGRRVEE
+97 EE
-105 LLQASGLHVY
+105 LLLSSGLRVY

-126 AEFLNAVPM
+126 AEFLNAVPRENF
-135 DALPRAV
+135 PRAV

-155 CFVFGDNQ
+155 CFVFGNNQ

-201 LHSKRM
+201 LHSKRL
-207 MFALSVALAAPLLQ
+207 MFGLSVALAAPLLQ
-221 ILDLPCKTFHLNGTS
+221 VLDLPCGTFHLNGTS
-236 GDGKTSIMKAAA
+236 GDGKSSILKAAA
-248 SVNGGEERVT
+248 SVYGGEERVT

-272 QHNNQLL
+272 RHNNQPLI
-279 VIDEIGQ
+279 IDELGQ
-286 GDIAALDKIAY
+286 GDLDALDKVAY
-297 QLDNGVGRDRMTR
+297 QLNNGVGRDRMTR

-332 SEMKRQKSHNGRAHT
+332 SEMKRQKSRDGRAHT

-374 GVTDDKAANDAKR
+374 GVTDDKEANDAKR

-401 VAGRKYLMELM
+401 IAGRKYLMELM
-412 QDVWDNG
+412 QDVRVNG
-419 REALKEQYRE
+419 REALKEQYLE
-429 FEEEF
+429 FEEDF
-434 IARVGRGG
+434 IARVSRGS

-463 GIAYGVF
+463 GISYGVF
-470 GTEWQENDA
+470 GKDWKAGDA
-479 LEAAIAC
+479 LDAAIAC
-486 FEAWRTSDESPER
+486 FEAWRDSEESPER
-499 HREKVIE
+499 HRERVVE

-517 EFLKFEYPLGGSCV
+517 EFLKFQYQPCGSCV
-531 SFVWEPNRTP
+531 SFGVEPNRSP

-548 NKDNA
+548 SGDNV

-577 SKADVVEK
+577 SKADVLEK
-585 LIELGCL
+585 LAEIGCL
-592 VLPEKRK
+592 LSK
-599 KDGERKEPDRKGQIQ
+599 GKEQKGRKGQIQ

-619 ALGLGRSARVYV
+619 NLGLGRSGRVYV
-631 LVPRDDEGAKRIAR
+631 LVPFNDPEAQRLAKNVI
-645 NII
+645 

>member
-1 MSEMKIKAPVPIE
+1 MKQQTLEPIVAQIYE
-14 ADAYKSAEGILTVQD
+14 NAKGILTVQD

-41 VYKKDAK
+41 LFKQDAK
-48 PGSSFVKLCDAL
+48 AGSSFVKLCDAF

-68 VEGNDWGMWIKFKD
+68 VEGDDWGIWIKFND

-115 VLSGNSGKCPL
+115 VLSGNSGKCAL

-147 GFVSDAFD
+147 GFISDAFD
-155 CFVFGDNQ
+155 CYVFGNNQ
-163 VLSLPGAE
+163 VLSLPGTE
-171 RVTPTSA
+171 PVTPTSA

-189 LEEWQA
+189 LAEWQA

-201 LHSKRM
+201 LHSKRL
-207 MFALSVALAAPLLQ
+207 MFGLSVALAAPLLQ
-221 ILDLPCKTFHLNGTS
+221 ILDLPCVTFHLNGTS
-236 GDGKTSIMKAAA
+236 GDGKSSILMAMA
-248 SVNGGEERVT
+248 SVYGDKERVT
-258 GWDKTKNGFEAVAA
+258 GWDKTKNGFEAVAVR
-272 QHNNQLL
+272 HNNQPLI
-279 VIDEIGQ
+279 IDEIGQ
-286 GDIAALDKIAY
+286 GEAESLNYVAY
-297 QLDNGVGRDRMTR
+297 QLNNGVGKDRMTR
-310 NATLRKAARWSLIA
+310 TTAWRKAPRWSLIA
-324 LSAGEFSL
+324 LSAGEFPL
-332 SEMKRQKSHNGRAHT
+332 SEMKRLKSRNGRAHT

-374 GVTDDKAANDAKR
+374 GVTDDKAANDAQR

-401 VAGRKYLMELM
+401 VAGRKYLMALM
-412 QDVWDNG
+412 QDARDNG

-463 GIAYGVF
+463 GIDYGVF

-479 LEAAIAC
+479 LDAAIAC
-486 FEAWRTSDESPER
+486 FEAWRNSDESPER

-506 LMLEAPFAYGA
+506 LMLESPFAYGA
-517 EFLKFEYPLGGSCV
+517 EFLKFEYQPGGSCKV
-531 SFVWEPNRTP
+531 IGWEPNRTP

-548 NKDNA
+548 NRDNA

-562 RQEFEE
+562 RQEFDD

-585 LIELGCL
+585 LIEFGCL

-631 LVPRDDEGAKRIAR
+631 LVPRDDEEAKRIAR

>member
-1 MSEMKIKAPVPIE
+1 MKQQTLEPIVAQIYE
-14 ADAYKSAEGILTVQD
+14 NAKGILTVQD

-41 VYKKDAK
+41 LFKQDAK
-48 PGSSFVKLCDAL
+48 AGSSFVKLCDAF

-68 VEGNDWGMWIKFKD
+68 VEGDDWGIWIKFND

-115 VLSGNSGKCPL
+115 VLSGNSGKCAL

-147 GFVSDAFD
+147 GFISDAFD
-155 CFVFGDNQ
+155 CYVFGNNQ
-163 VLSLPGAE
+163 VLSLPGTE
-171 RVTPTSA
+171 PVTPTSA

-189 LEEWQA
+189 LAEWQA

-201 LHSKRM
+201 LHSKRL
-207 MFALSVALAAPLLQ
+207 MFGLSVALAAPLLQ
-221 ILDLPCKTFHLNGTS
+221 ILDLPCVTFHLNGTS
-236 GDGKTSIMKAAA
+236 GDGKSSILMAMA
-248 SVNGGEERVT
+248 SVYGDKERVT
-258 GWDKTKNGFEAVAA
+258 GWDKTKNGFEAVAVR
-272 QHNNQLL
+272 HNNQPLI
-279 VIDEIGQ
+279 IDEIGQ
-286 GDIAALDKIAY
+286 GEAESLNYVAY
-297 QLDNGVGRDRMTR
+297 QLNNGVGKDRMTR
-310 NATLRKAARWSLIA
+310 TTAWRKAPRWSLIA
-324 LSAGEFSL
+324 LSAGEFPL
-332 SEMKRQKSHNGRAHT
+332 SEMKRLKSRNGRAHT

-374 GVTDDKAANDAKR
+374 GVTDDKAANDAQR

-401 VAGRKYLMELM
+401 VAGRKYLMALM
-412 QDVWDNG
+412 HDVRDNG

-463 GIAYGVF
+463 GIDYGVF

-479 LEAAIAC
+479 LDAAIAC
-486 FEAWRTSDESPER
+486 FEAWRNSDESPER

-506 LMLEAPFAYGA
+506 LMLESPFAYGA
-517 EFLKFEYPLGGSCV
+517 EFLKFEYQPGGSCKV
-531 SFVWEPNRTP
+531 IGWEPNRTP

-548 NKDNA
+548 NRDNA

-562 RQEFEE
+562 RQEFDD

-585 LIELGCL
+585 LIEFGCL

-631 LVPRDDEGAKRIAR
+631 LVPRDDEEAKRIAR

>member
-1 MSEMKIKAPVPIE
+1 MSETKTKAPMPIE
-14 ADAYKSAEGILTVQD
+14 ADAYKNAEGILTVQD

-41 VYKKDAK
+41 LFKKEAK
-48 PGSSFVKLCDAL
+48 SGSSFVKLCDAL

-68 VEGNDWGMWIKFKD
+68 VEGDDWGIWIKFND

-147 GFVSDAFD
+147 GFISDAFD
-155 CFVFGDNQ
+155 CYVFGNNQ
-163 VLSLPGAE
+163 VLSMPGTE
-171 RVTPTSA
+171 PVTPTSA

-201 LHSKRM
+201 LHSKRL
-207 MFALSVALAAPLLQ
+207 MFGLSVALAAPLLQ
-221 ILDLPCKTFHLNGTS
+221 ILDLPCVTFHLNGTS
-236 GDGKTSIMKAAA
+236 GDGKSSILMAMA
-248 SVNGGEERVT
+248 SVYGDKERVT
-258 GWDKTKNGFEAVAA
+258 GWDKTKNGFEAVAVR
-272 QHNNQLL
+272 HNNQPLI
-279 VIDEIGQ
+279 IDEIGQ
-286 GDIAALDKIAY
+286 GEAEALNYVAY
-297 QLDNGVGRDRMTR
+297 QLNNGVGKDRMTR
-310 NATLRKAARWSLIA
+310 TTAWRKAPRWSLIA
-324 LSAGEFSL
+324 LSAGEFPL
-332 SEMKRQKSHNGRAHT
+332 SEMKRLKSRNGRAHT

-374 GVTDDKAANDAKR
+374 GMTDDKAANDAQR

-401 VAGRKYLMELM
+401 VAGHKYLMELM
-412 QDVWDNG
+412 QDVRDNG
-419 REALKEQYRE
+419 REALKAQYRE

-463 GIAYGVF
+463 GIDYGVF

-479 LEAAIAC
+479 LDAAITC
-486 FEAWRTSDESPER
+486 FEAWRNSDESPER

-506 LMLEAPFAYGA
+506 LMLESPFAYSA
-517 EFLKFEYPLGGSCV
+517 EFLKFEFQNGSCV
-531 SFVWEPNRTP
+531 SFGGEPNRTT

-548 NKDNA
+548 NRNNA
-553 ASWIAAIFL
+553 ASWLAAIFL
-562 RQEFEE
+562 RQEFDD

-585 LIELGCL
+585 LIEFGCL

-631 LVPRDDEGAKRIAR
+631 LVPRDDEEAKRLAR
-645 NII
+645 KVI

>member
-1 MSEMKIKAPVPIE
+1 MSETKTKAPMPIE
-14 ADAYKSAEGILTVQD
+14 ADAYKNAEGILTVQD

-68 VEGNDWGMWIKFKD
+68 VEGDDWGIWIKFND

-147 GFVSDAFD
+147 GFISDAFD
-155 CFVFGDNQ
+155 CYVFGNNQ
-163 VLSLPGAE
+163 VLSMPGTE
-171 RVTPTSA
+171 PVTPTSA

-201 LHSKRM
+201 LHSKRL
-207 MFALSVALAAPLLQ
+207 MFGLSVALAAPLLQ
-221 ILDLPCKTFHLNGTS
+221 ILDLPCVTFHLNGTS
-236 GDGKTSIMKAAA
+236 GDGKSSILMAMA
-248 SVNGGEERVT
+248 SVYGDKERVT
-258 GWDKTKNGFEAVAA
+258 GWDKTKNGFEAVAVR
-272 QHNNQLL
+272 HNNQPLI
-279 VIDEIGQ
+279 IDEIGQ
-286 GDIAALDKIAY
+286 GEAESLNYVAY
-297 QLDNGVGRDRMTR
+297 QLNNGVGKDRMTR
-310 NATLRKAARWSLIA
+310 TTAWRKAPRWSLIA
-324 LSAGEFSL
+324 LSAGEFPL
-332 SEMKRQKSHNGRAHT
+332 SEMKRLKSRNGRAHT

-374 GVTDDKAANDAKR
+374 GMTDDKAANDAQR

-401 VAGRKYLMELM
+401 VAGHKYLMELM
-412 QDVWDNG
+412 QDVRDNG
-419 REALKEQYRE
+419 REALKAQYRE

-463 GIAYGVF
+463 GIDYGVF

-479 LEAAIAC
+479 LDAAITC
-486 FEAWRTSDESPER
+486 FEAWRNSDESPER

-506 LMLEAPFAYGA
+506 LMLESPFAYSA
-517 EFLKFEYPLGGSCV
+517 EFLKFEFQNGSCV
-531 SFVWEPNRTP
+531 SFGGEPNRTT

-548 NKDNA
+548 NRNNA

-562 RQEFEE
+562 RQEFDD

-585 LIELGCL
+585 LIEFGCL

-599 KDGERKEPDRKGQIQ
+599 KNGERKEPDRKGQIQ

-631 LVPRDDEGAKRIAR
+631 LVPRDDEEAKRLAR
-645 NII
+645 KVI

>member
-1 MSEMKIKAPVPIE
+1 MKQQTLEPIVAQIYE
-14 ADAYKSAEGILTVQD
+14 NAKGILTVQD

-41 VYKKDAK
+41 LFKQDAK
-48 PGSSFVKLCDAL
+48 AGSSFVKLCDAF
-60 ELVAHTRT
+60 ELVAHTLT
-68 VEGNDWGMWIKFKD
+68 VEGDDWGVWIKFND

-115 VLSGNSGKCPL
+115 VLSGNSGKCAL

-135 DALPRAV
+135 DVLPRAV

-147 GFVSDAFD
+147 GFISDAFD
-155 CFVFGDNQ
+155 CYVFGNNQ
-163 VLSLPGAE
+163 VLSLPGTE
-171 RVTPTSA
+171 PVTPTSA

-189 LEEWQA
+189 LEEWQSY
-195 NVATPA
+195 VATPA
-201 LHSKRM
+201 LHSKRL
-207 MFALSVALAAPLLQ
+207 MFGLSVALAAPLLQ
-221 ILDLPCKTFHLNGTS
+221 ILDLPCVTFHLNGTS
-236 GDGKTSIMKAAA
+236 GDGKSSILMAMA
-248 SVNGGEERVT
+248 SVYGDKERVT
-258 GWDKTKNGFEAVAA
+258 GWDKTKNGFEAVAVR
-272 QHNNQLL
+272 HNNQPLI
-279 VIDEIGQ
+279 IDEIGQ
-286 GDIAALDKIAY
+286 GEAESLNYVAY
-297 QLDNGVGRDRMTR
+297 QLNNGVGKDRMTR
-310 NATLRKAARWSLIA
+310 TTAWRKAPRWSLIA
-324 LSAGEFSL
+324 LSAGEFPL
-332 SEMKRQKSHNGRAHT
+332 SEMKRLKSRNGRAHT

-374 GVTDDKAANDAKR
+374 GVTDDKAANDAQR

-401 VAGRKYLMELM
+401 VAGRKYLMALM
-412 QDVWDNG
+412 QDVRDNG

-463 GIAYGVF
+463 GIDYGVF

-479 LEAAIAC
+479 LDAAIAC
-486 FEAWRTSDESPER
+486 FEAWRNSDESPER

-506 LMLEAPFAYGA
+506 LMLESPFAYGA
-517 EFLKFEYPLGGSCV
+517 EFLKFEYQPGGSCKV
-531 SFVWEPNRTP
+531 IGWEPNRTP

-562 RQEFEE
+562 RQEFDD

-585 LIELGCL
+585 LIEFGCL

-631 LVPRDDEGAKRIAR
+631 LVPRDDEEAKRLAR
-645 NII
+645 KVI

>member
-1 MSEMKIKAPVPIE
+1 MRQQTLEPIVAQIYE
-14 ADAYKSAEGILTVQD
+14 NAKGILTVQD
-29 SAGNTYENRSDG
+29 SAGNTYENRLDG
-41 VYKKDAK
+41 LFKQDAK
-48 PGSSFVKLCDAL
+48 AGSSFVKLCDAF

-68 VEGNDWGMWIKFKD
+68 VEGDDWGIWIKFND

-115 VLSGNSGKCPL
+115 VLSGNSGKCAL

-147 GFVSDAFD
+147 GFISDAFD
-155 CFVFGDNQ
+155 CYVFGNNQ
-163 VLSLPGAE
+163 VLSLPGTE
-171 RVTPTSA
+171 PVTPTSA

-189 LEEWQA
+189 LAEWQA

-201 LHSKRM
+201 LHSKRL
-207 MFALSVALAAPLLQ
+207 MFGLSVALAAPLLQ
-221 ILDLPCKTFHLNGTS
+221 ILDLPCVTFHLNGTS
-236 GDGKTSIMKAAA
+236 GDGKSSILMAMA
-248 SVNGGEERVT
+248 SVYGDKERVT
-258 GWDKTKNGFEAVAA
+258 GWDKTKNGFEAVAVR
-272 QHNNQLL
+272 HNNQPLI
-279 VIDEIGQ
+279 IDEIGQ
-286 GDIAALDKIAY
+286 GEAESLNYVAY
-297 QLDNGVGRDRMTR
+297 QLNNGVGKDRMTR
-310 NATLRKAARWSLIA
+310 TTAWRKAPRWSLIA
-324 LSAGEFSL
+324 LSAGEFPL
-332 SEMKRQKSHNGRAHT
+332 SEMKRLKSRNGRAHT

-374 GVTDDKAANDAKR
+374 GVTDDKAANDAQR

-401 VAGRKYLMELM
+401 VAGRKYLMALM
-412 QDVWDNG
+412 QDVRDNG

-463 GIAYGVF
+463 GIDYGVF

-479 LEAAIAC
+479 LDAAIAC
-486 FEAWRTSDESPER
+486 FEAWRNSDESPER

-506 LMLEAPFAYGA
+506 LMLEAPFAYGS
-517 EFLKFEYPLGGSCV
+517 EFLKFEYPQGGSCV

-548 NKDNA
+548 NRDNA

-562 RQEFEE
+562 RQEFDD

-585 LIELGCL
+585 LIEFGCL

-631 LVPRDDEGAKRIAR
+631 LVPRDDEEAKRIAR

>member
-1 MSEMKIKAPVPIE
+1 MSEMKTKAPTPIE
-14 ADAYKSAEGILTVQD
+14 ADAYRNAEGILTVVD

-41 VYKKDAK
+41 VHKKDAK
-48 PGSSFVKLCDAL
+48 SGSSFVQLCDAL

-68 VEGNDWGMWIKFKD
+68 VEGDDWGIWIKFKD
-82 ADGTPH
+82 ADGNPH

-97 TQGRRVEE
+97 TQGRRLEE

-115 VLSGNSGKCPL
+115 ALSGNSGKCPL

-135 DALPRAV
+135 NALPRAV

-147 GFVSDAFD
+147 GFVSDKFD

-201 LHSKRM
+201 LHSKRL
-207 MFALSVALAAPLLQ
+207 MFGLSVALTAPLLP
-221 ILDLPCKTFHLNGTS
+221 ILELPCVTFHLNGTS
-236 GDGKTSIMKAAA
+236 GDGKSTIMKAVA

-272 QHNNQLL
+272 RHNNQPLI
-279 VIDEIGQ
+279 IDEIGQ
-286 GDIAALDKIAY
+286 GDLDALDKVAY
-297 QLDNGVGRDRMTR
+297 QLNNGVGRDRMTR

-332 SEMKRQKSHNGRAHT
+332 SEMKRQKSRNGRAHT
-347 ATGERVRFICIPC
+347 ATGERVRFISIPC
-360 DAGQGLGVLDSLPG
+360 DAGNGLGVLDSLPG
-374 GVTDDKAANDAKR
+374 GITNDKAANDAQR
-387 VALLARVSSFKATG
+387 VALLARVSAFSATG

-412 QDVWDNG
+412 QDVRDHG

-434 IARVGRGG
+434 IARINGSG

-463 GIAYGVF
+463 GIDYGVF
-470 GTEWQENDA
+470 GPEWQENDA

-486 FEAWRTSDESPER
+486 FEAWRDSEESPER
-499 HREKVIE
+499 HRERVIE
-506 LMLEAPFAYGA
+506 LMLEAPFAYA
-517 EFLKFEYPLGGSCV
+517 SDFLKFEHQKDGSCV
-531 SFVWEPNRTP
+531 SVGDPPNRVT

-548 NKDNA
+548 NRNNV
-553 ASWIAAIFL
+553 ASWLAAIFL
-562 RQEFEE
+562 RQEFDE

-577 SKADVVEK
+577 SKADVVDK

-592 VLPEKRK
+592 LSKGQEQK
-599 KDGERKEPDRKGQIQ
+599 GRKGQIQ

-619 ALGLGRSARVYV
+619 DLGLGRGGRVYV
-631 LVPRDDEGAKRIAR
+631 LVPFDDQEAQRLAKNVI
-645 NII
+645 

>member
-1 MSEMKIKAPVPIE
+1 MSETKTKAPMPIE
-14 ADAYKSAEGILTVQD
+14 AHAYKNAEGILTVED

-60 ELVAHTRT
+60 EVVAHTRT

-88 DLVLPRKLL
+88 DLVFSSTVFLGRKI
-97 TQGRRVEE
+97 EE
-105 LLQASGLHVY
+105 LLLSSGLRVY
-115 VLSGNSGKCPL
+115 VLSGNSSKCPL
-126 AEFLNAVPM
+126 AEFLNAVPRENF
-135 DALPRAV
+135 PRAV

-155 CFVFGDNQ
+155 CFVFGNNQ

-201 LHSKRM
+201 LHSKRL
-207 MFALSVALAAPLLQ
+207 MFGLSVALAAPLLQ
-221 ILDLPCKTFHLNGTS
+221 VLDLPCGTFHLNGTS
-236 GDGKTSIMKAAA
+236 GDGKSSILKAAA
-248 SVNGGEERVT
+248 SVYGGEERVT

-272 QHNNQLL
+272 RHNNQPLI
-279 VIDEIGQ
+279 IDELGQ
-286 GDIAALDKIAY
+286 GDLDALDKVAY
-297 QLDNGVGRDRMTR
+297 QLNNGVGRDRMTR

-332 SEMKRQKSHNGRAHT
+332 SEMKRQKSRNGRAHT

-374 GVTDDKAANDAKR
+374 GVTDDKAANDAQR

-401 VAGRKYLMELM
+401 VAGHKFLMELM
-412 QDVWDNG
+412 QDVRKHG

-429 FEEEF
+429 FEEDF
-434 IARVGRGG
+434 IALVGRGS

-463 GIAYGVF
+463 GIDYGVF
-470 GTEWQENDA
+470 GTEWQKNDA
-479 LEAAIAC
+479 LDAAIAC
-486 FEAWRTSDESPER
+486 FEAWRDSEESPER
-499 HREKVIE
+499 HRERVVE
-506 LMLEAPFAYGA
+506 LMLEAPYAYSA
-517 EFLKFEYPLGGSCV
+517 EFLKFEYQPGGSCV
-531 SFVWEPNRTP
+531 SVGLSPNRTP
-541 LGRLVLR
+541 LGRLVLK
-548 NKDNA
+548 NENNA
-553 ASWIAAIFL
+553 ASWMAAIFL

-585 LIELGCL
+585 LNELGCL
-592 VLPEKRK
+592 LSK
-599 KDGERKEPDRKGQIQ
+599 GKEQKGRKGQIQ

-631 LVPRDDEGAKRIAR
+631 LVPFNDQEAQRLAR
-645 NII
+645 NVI

>member
-1 MSEMKIKAPVPIE
+1 MRQQTLEPIVAQIYE
-14 ADAYKSAEGILTVQD
+14 NAKGILTVQD

-41 VYKKDAK
+41 LFKQDAK
-48 PGSSFVKLCDAL
+48 AGSSFVKLCDAF

-68 VEGNDWGMWIKFKD
+68 VEGDDWGIWIKFND

-88 DLVLPRKLL
+88 DLVVPRKLL

-115 VLSGNSGKCPL
+115 VLSGNSGKCAL

-171 RVTPTSA
+171 PVTPTSA

-189 LEEWQA
+189 LEEWQS

-201 LHSKRM
+201 LHSKRL
-207 MFALSVALAAPLLQ
+207 MFGLSVALAAPLLQ
-221 ILDLPCKTFHLNGTS
+221 ILGLPCVTFHLNGTS
-236 GDGKTSIMKAAA
+236 GDGKSSILKAAA
-248 SVNGGEERVT
+248 SVYGDEERVT
-258 GWDKTKNGFEAVAA
+258 SWDKTQNGFEAVAA
-272 QHNNQLL
+272 RHTNQPLI
-279 VIDEIGQ
+279 VDEIGQ
-286 GDIAALDKIAY
+286 GSVSALDQVAY
-297 QLDNGVGRDRMTR
+297 KLNNGIGKDRMNR
-310 NATLRKAARWSLIA
+310 NTALRKAPRWSLIV
-324 LSAGEFSL
+324 LSAGEFTL
-332 SEMKRQKSHNGRAHT
+332 EEMKRQKSRNGRAHT

-360 DAGQGLGVLDSLPG
+360 DASQGLGVLDSLPG
-374 GVTDDKAANDAKR
+374 GVTDDKAANDAQR

-401 VAGRKYLMELM
+401 VAGRDYLMHLM
-412 QDVWDNG
+412 QDVRDNG

-434 IARVGRGG
+434 IARVNRGG

-463 GIAYGVF
+463 GINYGVF

-479 LEAAIAC
+479 LEATIAC
-486 FEAWRTSDESPER
+486 FEAWRDSEDSPER
-499 HREKVIE
+499 HIEKVIE
-506 LMLEAPFAYGA
+506 LMLEAPSAYSA
-517 EFLKFEYPLGGSCV
+517 EFFKYEHKHGSCV
-531 SFVWEPNRTP
+531 SLIGEPNRAT
-541 LGRLVLR
+541 LGRLILR

-553 ASWIAAIFL
+553 ASWIAAIYL
-562 RQEFEE
+562 RQEFED
-568 LLRRVGDGE
+568 LLRRVTEGE

-585 LIELGCL
+585 LIELGCIL
-592 VLPEKRK
+592 SK
-599 KDGERKEPDRKGQIQ
+599 GKEQKGRRGQIQ
-614 PKANN
+614 PKADN
-619 ALGLGRSARVYV
+619 ALGLGRGARVYV
-631 LVPRDDEGAKRIAR
+631 LVPRDDEEAKRIAR

>member
-1 MSEMKIKAPVPIE
+1 MSETKTKAPMPIE
-14 ADAYKSAEGILTVQD
+14 ADAYKNAEGILTVQD

-41 VYKKDAK
+41 LFKKEAK
-48 PGSSFVKLCDAL
+48 SGSSFVKLCDAL

-68 VEGNDWGMWIKFKD
+68 VEGDDWGIWIKFND

-147 GFVSDAFD
+147 GFISDAFD
-155 CFVFGDNQ
+155 CYVFGNNQ
-163 VLSLPGAE
+163 VLSMPGTE
-171 RVTPTSA
+171 PVTPTSA

-201 LHSKRM
+201 LHSKRL
-207 MFALSVALAAPLLQ
+207 MFGLSVALAAPLLQ
-221 ILDLPCKTFHLNGTS
+221 ILDLPCVTFHLNGTS
-236 GDGKTSIMKAAA
+236 GDGKSSILMAMA
-248 SVNGGEERVT
+248 SVYGDKERVT
-258 GWDKTKNGFEAVAA
+258 GWDKTKNGFEAVAVR
-272 QHNNQLL
+272 HNNQPLI
-279 VIDEIGQ
+279 IDEIGQ
-286 GDIAALDKIAY
+286 GEAESLNYVAY
-297 QLDNGVGRDRMTR
+297 QLNNGVGKDRMTR
-310 NATLRKAARWSLIA
+310 TTAWRKAPRWSLIA
-324 LSAGEFSL
+324 LSAGEFPL
-332 SEMKRQKSHNGRAHT
+332 SEMKRLKSRNGRAHT

-374 GVTDDKAANDAKR
+374 GMTDDKAANDAQR

-401 VAGRKYLMELM
+401 VAGHKYLMELM
-412 QDVWDNG
+412 QDVRDNG
-419 REALKEQYRE
+419 REALKAQYRE

-463 GIAYGVF
+463 GIDYGVF

-479 LEAAIAC
+479 LDAAITC
-486 FEAWRTSDESPER
+486 FEAWRNSDESPER

-506 LMLEAPFAYGA
+506 LMLESPFAYSA
-517 EFLKFEYPLGGSCV
+517 EFLKFEFQNGSCV
-531 SFVWEPNRTP
+531 SFGGEPNRTT

-548 NKDNA
+548 NRNNA

-562 RQEFEE
+562 RQEFDD

-585 LIELGCL
+585 LIEFGCL

-599 KDGERKEPDRKGQIQ
+599 KNGERKEPDRKGQIQ

-631 LVPRDDEGAKRIAR
+631 LVPRDDEEAKRLAR
-645 NII
+645 KVI

>member
-1 MSEMKIKAPVPIE
+1 MKQQTLEPIVAQIYE
-14 ADAYKSAEGILTVQD
+14 NAKGILTVQD

-41 VYKKDAK
+41 LFKQDAK
-48 PGSSFVKLCDAL
+48 AGSSFVKLCDAF

-68 VEGNDWGMWIKFKD
+68 VEGDDWGIWIKFND
-82 ADGTPH
+82 ADGNPH

-115 VLSGNSGKCPL
+115 VLSGNSGKCAL

-171 RVTPTSA
+171 PVTPTSA

-189 LEEWQA
+189 LEEWQS

-201 LHSKRM
+201 LHSKRL
-207 MFALSVALAAPLLQ
+207 MFGLSVALAAPLLQ
-221 ILDLPCKTFHLNGTS
+221 ILGLPCVTFHLNGTS
-236 GDGKTSIMKAAA
+236 GDGKSSILKAAA
-248 SVNGGEERVT
+248 SVYGDEERVT
-258 GWDKTKNGFEAVAA
+258 SWDKTQNGFEAVAA
-272 QHNNQLL
+272 RHTNQPLI
-279 VIDEIGQ
+279 VDEIGQ
-286 GDIAALDKIAY
+286 GSVSALDQVAY
-297 QLDNGVGRDRMTR
+297 KLNNGIGKDRMNR
-310 NATLRKAARWSLIA
+310 NTALRKAPRWSLIV
-324 LSAGEFSL
+324 LSAGEFTL
-332 SEMKRQKSHNGRAHT
+332 EEMKRQKSRNGRAHT

-360 DAGQGLGVLDSLPG
+360 DASQGLGVLDSLPG
-374 GVTDDKAANDAKR
+374 GVTDDKAANDAQR

-401 VAGRKYLMELM
+401 VAGRDYLMHLM
-412 QDVWDNG
+412 QDVRKHG

-434 IARVGRGG
+434 IARVDRGG

-463 GIAYGVF
+463 GIDYGVF

-479 LEAAIAC
+479 LEATIAC
-486 FEAWRTSDESPER
+486 FEAWRDSEDSPER
-499 HREKVIE
+499 HIEKVIE
-506 LMLEAPFAYGA
+506 LMLEAPSAYSA
-517 EFLKFEYPLGGSCV
+517 EFFKYEHKHGSCV
-531 SFVWEPNRTP
+531 SLIGEPNRAT
-541 LGRLVLR
+541 LGRLILR

-553 ASWIAAIFL
+553 ASWIAAIYL
-562 RQEFEE
+562 RQEFED
-568 LLRRVGDGE
+568 LLRRVTEGE

-585 LIELGCL
+585 LIELGCIL
-592 VLPEKRK
+592 SK
-599 KDGERKEPDRKGQIQ
+599 GKEQKGRRGQIQ
-614 PKANN
+614 PKADN
-619 ALGLGRSARVYV
+619 ALGLGRGARVYV
-631 LVPRDDEGAKRIAR
+631 LVPRDDEEAKRIAR

>member
-1 MSEMKIKAPVPIE
+1 MSETKTKAPMPIE

-48 PGSSFVKLCDAL
+48 PGSSFVKLCDSL

-88 DLVLPRKLL
+88 DLVFSSTVFLGRKI
-97 TQGRRVEE
+97 EE
-105 LLQASGLHVY
+105 LLLSSGLRVY

-126 AEFLNAVPM
+126 AEFLNAVPRENF
-135 DALPRAV
+135 PRAV

-155 CFVFGDNQ
+155 CFVFGNNQ

-178 DCAAVLTEKGT
+178 DCAAVLTKKGT
-189 LEEWQA
+189 LEEWQS

-201 LHSKRM
+201 LHSKRL
-207 MFALSVALAAPLLQ
+207 MFGLSVALAAPLLQ
-221 ILDLPCKTFHLNGTS
+221 VLDLPCGTFHLNGTS
-236 GDGKTSIMKAAA
+236 GDGKSSILKAAA
-248 SVNGGEERVT
+248 SVYGGEERVT

-272 QHNNQLL
+272 RHNNQPLI
-279 VIDEIGQ
+279 IDELGQ
-286 GDIAALDKIAY
+286 GDLDALDKVAY
-297 QLDNGVGRDRMTR
+297 QLNNGVGRDRMTR

-332 SEMKRQKSHNGRAHT
+332 SEMKRQKSRNGRAHT

-374 GVTDDKAANDAKR
+374 GVTDDKAANDAQR

-412 QDVWDNG
+412 QDVRDNG

-429 FEEEF
+429 FEKEF
-434 IARVGRGG
+434 IARVNGKG

-463 GIAYGVF
+463 GINYGVF

-486 FEAWRTSDESPER
+486 FEAWRDSEESPER
-499 HREKVIE
+499 HRERVIE

-517 EFLKFEYPLGGSCV
+517 EFLKFVYQPGGSCE
-531 SFVWEPNRTP
+531 SFGEPPNRAT

-548 NKDNA
+548 NENNA

-585 LIELGCL
+585 LNELGCL
-592 VLPEKRK
+592 LSK
-599 KDGERKEPDRKGQIQ
+599 GKEQKGRKGQIQ

-619 ALGLGRSARVYV
+619 DLGLGRGGRVYV
-631 LVPRDDEGAKRIAR
+631 LVPFNDQEAQRLAR
-645 NII
+645 NVI

>member
-1 MSEMKIKAPVPIE
+1 MKQQTLEPIVAQIYE
-14 ADAYKSAEGILTVQD
+14 NAKGILTVQD

-88 DLVLPRKLL
+88 DLVFSSTVFLGRKI
-97 TQGRRVEE
+97 EE
-105 LLQASGLHVY
+105 LLLSSGLRVY

-126 AEFLNAVPM
+126 AEFLNAVPRENF
-135 DALPRAV
+135 PRAV

-207 MFALSVALAAPLLQ
+207 MFGLSVALAAPLLQ
-221 ILDLPCKTFHLNGTS
+221 ILDLPCGTFHLNGTS
-236 GDGKTSIMKAAA
+236 GDGKSSILKAAA
-248 SVNGGEERVT
+248 SVYGGEERVT

-272 QHNNQLL
+272 RHNNQPLI
-279 VIDEIGQ
+279 IDELGQ
-286 GDIAALDKIAY
+286 GDLDALDKVAY
-297 QLDNGVGRDRMTR
+297 QLNNGVGRDRMTR

-332 SEMKRQKSHNGRAHT
+332 SEMKRQKSRNGRAHT

-360 DAGQGLGVLDSLPG
+360 DAGQGLGVLDTLPG
-374 GVTDDKAANDAKR
+374 GVTDDKAANDAQR

-401 VAGRKYLMELM
+401 VAGRKYLMHLM
-412 QDVWDNG
+412 QDVRDNG

-429 FEEEF
+429 FEEDF
-434 IARVGRGG
+434 IALVGRGS

-463 GIAYGVF
+463 GIDYGVF
-470 GTEWQENDA
+470 GTEWQKNDA
-479 LEAAIAC
+479 LDAAIAC
-486 FEAWRTSDESPER
+486 FEAWRDSEESPER
-499 HREKVIE
+499 HRERVVE
-506 LMLEAPFAYGA
+506 LMLEAPYAYSA
-517 EFLKFEYPLGGSCV
+517 EFLKFEYQPGGACESV
-531 SFVWEPNRTP
+531 DEPPNRTP
-541 LGRLVLR
+541 MGRLVLR
-548 NKDNA
+548 NKENA
-553 ASWIAAIFL
+553 ATWIAAIYL
-562 RQEFEE
+562 QPEFEE

-585 LIELGCL
+585 LIDLGCL
-592 VLPEKRK
+592 LSK
-599 KDGERKEPDRKGQIQ
+599 GKEQKGRKGQIQ

-619 ALGLGRSARVYV
+619 DLGLGRGGRVYV
-631 LVPRDDEGAKRIAR
+631 LVPFNDQEAQRLAR
-645 NII
+645 NVI

>member
-1 MSEMKIKAPVPIE
+1 MKQQTLEPIVAQIYE
-14 ADAYKSAEGILTVQD
+14 NAKGILTVQD

-41 VYKKDAK
+41 LFKQDAK
-48 PGSSFVKLCDAL
+48 AGSSFVKLCDAF

-68 VEGNDWGMWIKFKD
+68 VEGDDWGIWIKFND

-88 DLVLPRKLL
+88 DLVVPRKLL

-115 VLSGNSGKCPL
+115 VLSGNSGKCAL

-147 GFVSDAFD
+147 GFISDAFD
-155 CFVFGDNQ
+155 CYVFGNNQ
-163 VLSLPGAE
+163 VLSLPGTE
-171 RVTPTSA
+171 PVTPTSA

-189 LEEWQA
+189 LAEWQA

-201 LHSKRM
+201 LHSKRL
-207 MFALSVALAAPLLQ
+207 MFGLSVALAAPLLQ
-221 ILDLPCKTFHLNGTS
+221 ILDLPCVTFHLNGTS
-236 GDGKTSIMKAAA
+236 GDGKSSILMAMA
-248 SVNGGEERVT
+248 SVYGDKERVT
-258 GWDKTKNGFEAVAA
+258 GWDKTKNGFEAVAVR
-272 QHNNQLL
+272 HNNQPLI
-279 VIDEIGQ
+279 IDEIGQ
-286 GDIAALDKIAY
+286 GEAESLNYVAY
-297 QLDNGVGRDRMTR
+297 QLNNGVGKDRMTR
-310 NATLRKAARWSLIA
+310 TTAWRKAPRWSLIA
-324 LSAGEFSL
+324 LSAGEFPL
-332 SEMKRQKSHNGRAHT
+332 SEMKRLKSRNGRAHT

-374 GVTDDKAANDAKR
+374 GVTDDKAANDAQR

-401 VAGRKYLMELM
+401 VAGRKYLMALM
-412 QDVWDNG
+412 QDVRDNG

-463 GIAYGVF
+463 GIDYGVF

-479 LEAAIAC
+479 LDAAIAC
-486 FEAWRTSDESPER
+486 FEAWRNSDESPER

-506 LMLEAPFAYGA
+506 LMLEAPFAYGS
-517 EFLKFEYPLGGSCV
+517 EFLKFEYPQGGSCV

-548 NKDNA
+548 NRDNA

-562 RQEFEE
+562 RQEFDD

-585 LIELGCL
+585 LIEFGCL

-631 LVPRDDEGAKRIAR
+631 LVPRDDEEAKRIAR